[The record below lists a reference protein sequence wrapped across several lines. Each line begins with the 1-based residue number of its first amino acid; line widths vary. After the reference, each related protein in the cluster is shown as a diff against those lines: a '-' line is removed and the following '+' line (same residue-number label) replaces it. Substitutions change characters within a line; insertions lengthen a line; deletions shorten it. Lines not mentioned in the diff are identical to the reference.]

1 MVHRDAQKAQREFD
15 QDLYQCAD
23 GRELFELLSR
33 RQEELLMVAEGERRN
48 EVSRPIRM
56 AKQYVMQ
63 HFQEPITLEEVCEAA
78 GFSASYFS
86 SLFKKETGEGFAKY
100 LTRVRMEEAKT
111 LLRET
116 NLPVAEICERVG
128 YSDRKHFTH
137 TFHRA
142 TGLNPAEYRK
152 MYG

>member
-1 MVHRDAQKAQREFD
+1 
-15 QDLYQCAD
+15 
-23 GRELFELLSR
+23 
-33 RQEELLMVAEGERRN
+33 MVAEGERRN

-116 NLPVAEICERVG
+116 NLPVSEICERVG